1 MPYNSYFP
9 AGYQPMQ
16 NYYPQYQQQYVPQ
29 MQQTTQQTTQQPV
42 NNQPM
47 TSGIIWVQGEAGAKS
62 YLVAPNTTV
71 QLWDSERQTIYIK
84 SADASGMPSIK
95 TLDYT
100 IREIPQ
106 NSVSLAQN
114 APSETFATKDEV
126 NTLAQQIEALRGD
139 FEGFTKKS
147 AGRPKKEVTVDE

>member
-1 MPYNSYFP
+1 
-9 AGYQPMQ
+9 
-16 NYYPQYQQQYVPQ
+16 
-29 MQQTTQQTTQQPV
+29 
-42 NNQPM
+42 M

-106 NSVSLAQN
+106 NNAPLAQTFDS
-114 APSETFATKDEV
+114 AAFATKDEV
-126 NTLAQQIEALRGD
+126 NILSERISALQGKL
-139 FEGFTKKS
+139 EGIVAKP
-147 AGRPKKEVTVDE
+147 AGRPKKEVTENE

>member
-9 AGYQPMQ
+9 VGYQPAYWNQ
-16 NYYPQYQQQYVPQ
+16 QPQYAYQNQTQAVPSVQPTQPQQVS
-29 MQQTTQQTTQQPV
+29 QQ
-42 NNQPM
+42 M

-100 IREIPQ
+100 VREIPQ
-106 NSVSLAQN
+106 NTAPLAPTFDSK
-114 APSETFATKDEV
+114 AFATKDEV
-126 NTLAQQIEALRGD
+126 NVLAEQLTALQSKLDGLQARPV
-139 FEGFTKKS
+139 
-147 AGRPKKEVTVDE
+147 GRPKKEVTENE